1 MKNNEIAIFS
11 VSKTITQR
19 ISNVLIE
26 RKIDIPVYE
35 NHYSDVV
42 DKARE
47 LIQGGT
53 KILISRGG
61 TAALLR
67 SNLSIPVVEISHD
80 LHGIYRILQEARK
93 KSQKIAAVGFPQFC
107 NVLRH
112 YQNMTN
118 DEFKICQVYNH
129 YDIETVVKTLADN
142 DYKLVIGGLTVAEM
156 AKKYDLHVIM
166 GDTDNISIEQ
176 ALDAAASM
184 LRYINAEGMKL
195 AMSWSALNQLREGVM
210 CLDQSGEIININAQ
224 GFSLFQCNVG
234 DKIFKKEAFKGI
246 FGSIINE
253 LNIKE
258 HVLEING
265 ETVNLAVKHFSGKHS
280 FYTIITG
287 YKAER
292 IGCSSS
298 SGVRKNGN
306 KGFTTTYS
314 FADIIGDSPV
324 MASVVSQAKIYAAH
338 DLPVHILGDT
348 GTGKELFAQSIHH
361 ASPLSTGPFIAI
373 NCAAIPETLLES
385 ELFGYADGAFT
396 NARRGGK
403 PGIFEMAMNGTV
415 FIDEISE
422 APPAV
427 QIKLLRILQEKQFY
441 RVGGETLISVNF
453 RLITASNK
461 DLSVLVAEGKFRQDL
476 WYRINILELRLPALR
491 ERTGDVMLI
500 ISSLL
505 ARQEKS
511 LRFTDESVNYLNS
524 YPWPGNIRE
533 LQATIFR
540 LIVLHNEGVVDVD
553 SLQSLCC
560 LSSASS
566 AGEVVPA
573 PLTSGVDL
581 LKKQEQ
587 KLIAS
592 VMKETDG
599 DRTRAAV
606 ILGISP
612 TTLWRKIK
620 TYGIGGDPPYS

>member
-1 MKNNEIAIFS
+1 MKNNGIAIFS

-35 NHYSDVV
+35 YHFSDVV
-42 DKARE
+42 EKAQQ

-53 KILISRGG
+53 KIFISRGG

-67 SNLSIPVVEISHD
+67 NNLNIPVVEIAHD

-112 YQNMTN
+112 YQNMT
-118 DEFKICQVYNH
+118 DDAFKICQVYNH
-129 YDIETVVKTLADN
+129 NDIENVVKNLADN
-142 DYKLVIGGLTVAEM
+142 DYQLVIGGLTVAEM
-156 AKKYDLHVIM
+156 AKKYDLNVIM

-176 ALDAAASM
+176 ALDVATSM
-184 LRYINAEGMKL
+184 LKYINSESVKL
-195 AMSWSALNQLREGVM
+195 AMSWSALNQSREGVM
-210 CLDQSGEIININAQ
+210 CLDQSGEIININAR
-224 GFSLFQCNVG
+224 GFSLFQCSIG
-234 DKIFKKEAFKGI
+234 EKIFKKEAYKEI

-253 LNIKE
+253 QDVKE
-258 HVLEING
+258 HALEING
-265 ETVNLAVKHFSGKHS
+265 ETVYLSVKHFSNKNS

-287 YKAER
+287 IRPEQTGWSASR
-292 IGCSSS
+292 S
-298 SGVRKNGN
+298 VRKSDN
-306 KGFTTTYS
+306 KGFITTYS

-324 MASVVSQAKIYAAH
+324 MASVISQAKIYAAH

-361 ASPLSTGPFIAI
+361 ASPRSAGPFIAI

-427 QIKLLRILQEKQFY
+427 QIKLLRILQEKQFC
-441 RVGGETLISVNF
+441 RVGGETLISANF

-461 DLSVLVAEGKFRQDL
+461 DLSVQVAAGKFRQDL
-476 WYRINILELRLPALR
+476 WYRVNILELRLPTLR

-500 ISSLL
+500 IASLL
-505 ARQEKS
+505 ARQGK
-511 LRFTDESVNYLNS
+511 LLTFTDEAVNYLNS

-533 LQATIFR
+533 LQAALFR
-540 LIVLHNEGVVDVD
+540 LIVLHNKSVVDVD
-553 SLQSLCC
+553 VLKSLCH
-560 LSSASS
+560 LSTSSSAS
-566 AGEVVPA
+566 EETVI
-573 PLTSGVDL
+573 PLTDEVDL

-587 KLIAS
+587 NLIAS
-592 VMKETDG
+592 VMKQTDN
-599 DRTRAAV
+599 DRARAAL

-612 TTLWRKIK
+612 TTLWRKMRM
-620 TYGIGGDPPYS
+620 YGVENV

>member
-26 RKIDIPVYE
+26 RKISIPVYE
-35 NHYSDVV
+35 YHYSDVV
-42 DKARE
+42 EKARK

-67 SNLSIPVVEISHD
+67 SNLNIPVIEIAHD
-80 LHGIYRILQEARK
+80 LHGIYRILQDAHK

-129 YDIETVVKTLADN
+129 YDIENVVKNLADN
-142 DYKLVIGGLTVAEM
+142 HYQLVIGGLTVAEM
-156 AKKYDLHVIM
+156 AKKYDLNVIM

-176 ALDAAASM
+176 ALDVAASM
-184 LRYINAEGMKL
+184 LKYINAESMKL
-195 AMSWSALNQLREGVM
+195 AMCWSALNQSNEGVM
-210 CLDQSGEIININAQ
+210 CLDQSGEIININSR
-224 GFSLFQCNVG
+224 GFALFQCHTG
-234 DKIFKKEAFKGI
+234 EKIFKKEAFKGI
-246 FGSIINE
+246 FGYIINE
-253 LNIKE
+253 LDVKE
-258 HVLEING
+258 HALEIEG
-265 ETVNLAVKHFSGKHS
+265 EIVYLAVKHFSNKHG

-287 YKAER
+287 VRPEQTGRSASR
-292 IGCSSS
+292 N
-298 SGVRKNGN
+298 VRKSDN

-314 FADIIGDSPV
+314 FADIVGRSPV
-324 MASVVSQAKIYAAH
+324 MKAVIDQAKIYAAH
-338 DLPVHILGDT
+338 DLPVNILGDT

-361 ASPLSTGPFIAI
+361 ASPRSAGPFIAL

-403 PGIFEMAMNGTV
+403 AGIFEMAMNGTV
-415 FIDEISE
+415 FLDEISE

-427 QIKLLRILQEKQFY
+427 QIKLLRILQEKKFS
-441 RVGGETLISVNF
+441 RVGGDALISANF

-461 DLSVLVAEGKFRQDL
+461 DLGAQVAAGEFRHDL
-476 WYRINILELRLPALR
+476 WYRINILELRLPALK
-491 ERTGDVMLI
+491 ERSGDVMLI
-500 ISSLL
+500 IESLL
-505 ARQEKS
+505 AKQGRLLS
-511 LRFTDESVNYLNS
+511 FTDEAVDFLNR
-524 YPWPGNIRE
+524 YAWPGNIRE
-533 LQATIFR
+533 LQAAIFR
-540 LIVLHNEGVVDVD
+540 LIVHNVHKVDIGM
-553 SLQSLCC
+553 LQSLCN
-560 LSSASS
+560 LSASATGS
-566 AGEVVPA
+566 EEIVVPLAGE
-573 PLTSGVDL
+573 VDL

-592 VMKETDG
+592 VMKQTNG
-599 DRTRAAV
+599 DRTRAAT

-612 TTLWRKIK
+612 TTLWRKMK
-620 TYGIGGDPPYS
+620 MYGVE

>member
-26 RKIDIPVYE
+26 RKTDIPVYE
-35 NHYSDVV
+35 YHFFDVV
-42 DKARE
+42 EKARQ
-47 LIQGGT
+47 LIEGGT

-67 SNLSIPVVEISHD
+67 SSLNIPVIEIAHD

-112 YQNMTN
+112 YQNMT
-118 DEFKICQVYNH
+118 DDAFKICQVYNH
-129 YDIETVVKTLADN
+129 NDIENVVKNLADN
-142 DYKLVIGGLTVAEM
+142 DYQLVIGGLTVAEM
-156 AKKYDLHVIM
+156 AKKYSLNVIM

-176 ALDAAASM
+176 ALDVAASM
-184 LRYINAEGMKL
+184 LKYINSESMKL
-195 AMSWSALNQLREGVM
+195 AMSWSALNQSRDGVM
-210 CLDQSGEIININAQ
+210 CLDQSGEIININAK

-234 DKIFKKEAFKGI
+234 EKIFKKAAFKGI

-253 LNIKE
+253 LDVKE
-258 HVLEING
+258 HLLEMDG
-265 ETVNLAVKHFSGKHS
+265 EAVHLAVKHFSNKHG

-287 YKAER
+287 SKAEQTGWSTSR
-292 IGCSSS
+292 SAK
-298 SGVRKNGN
+298 RNDN
-306 KGFTTTYS
+306 KGFTTTWS
-314 FADIIGDSPV
+314 FADIIGRSPV
-324 MASVVSQAKIYAAH
+324 MEAVIEQAKIYAAH
-338 DLPVHILGDT
+338 DLPVNILGDT

-361 ASPLSTGPFIAI
+361 ASPRSAEPFIAI

-422 APPAV
+422 APLAV
-427 QIKLLRILQEKQFY
+427 QIKLLRILQEKRFS
-441 RVGGETLISVNF
+441 RVGGDALISANF

-461 DLSVLVAEGKFRQDL
+461 ALGAQVAAGEFRQDL
-476 WYRINILELRLPALR
+476 WYRINILELRLPALK
-491 ERTGDVMLI
+491 ERSGDVMLI
-500 ISSLL
+500 IGSLL
-505 ARQEKS
+505 AKQERALS
-511 LRFTDESVNYLNS
+511 FTDDAVDFLNR

-533 LQATIFR
+533 LQAAVFR
-540 LIVLHNEGVVDVD
+540 LIVLFNLNVVDVD
-553 SLQSLCC
+553 VLQSLCH
-560 LSSASS
+560 LSVSGTGNEDAIT
-566 AGEVVPA
+566 
-573 PLTSGVDL
+573 PLTGEVDL
-581 LKKQEQ
+581 LKKQEL
-587 KLIAS
+587 KLIGS
-592 VMKETDG
+592 VMKQTGG
-599 DRTRAAV
+599 DRGRAAV

-612 TTLWRKIK
+612 TTLWRKMK
-620 TYGIGGDPPYS
+620 EYGVEEV

>member
-35 NHYSDVV
+35 FHYFDVV
-42 DKARE
+42 EKAQQ

-53 KILISRGG
+53 KIIISRGG

-67 SNLSIPVVEISHD
+67 SSLNIPVIEIAHD

-112 YQNMTN
+112 YQNMTS

-129 YDIETVVKTLADN
+129 YDIENVVKNLADN
-142 DYKLVIGGLTVAEM
+142 EYQLVIGGLTVAEM
-156 AKKYDLHVIM
+156 AKKYDLNVIM

-176 ALDAAASM
+176 ALDVAASM
-184 LRYINAEGMKL
+184 LKYINTESMKL
-195 AMSWSALNQLREGVM
+195 AMSWSALNQSREGVM
-210 CLDQSGEIININAQ
+210 CLDPSGEIININAR

-234 DKIFKKEAFKGI
+234 EKIFKKEAWKALFA
-246 FGSIINE
+246 SIINE
-253 LNIKE
+253 LDVKE
-258 HVLEING
+258 QALEIDG
-265 ETVNLAVKHFSGKHS
+265 ETVHVAVKHFSNKHG

-287 YKAER
+287 VKPEQN
-292 IGCSSS
+292 GWSSS
-298 SGVRKNGN
+298 RSGKKSDH

-314 FADIIGDSPV
+314 FADIIGQSAV
-324 MASVVSQAKIYAAH
+324 MSAAIAQARIYAAH
-338 DLPVHILGDT
+338 DLPVTILGET

-361 ASPLSTGPFIAI
+361 ASPRSAEPFIAI
-373 NCAAIPETLLES
+373 NCAAIPESLLES

-422 APPAV
+422 APLAV
-427 QIKLLRILQEKQFY
+427 QIKLLRILQEKRFS
-441 RVGGETLISVNF
+441 RIGGDTLISANF
-453 RLITASNK
+453 RLLTASNK
-461 DLSVLVAEGKFRQDL
+461 PLAAEVEAGAFRQDL
-476 WYRINILELRLPALR
+476 WYRINILELCLPALKAR
-491 ERTGDVMLI
+491 SGDVMLI
-500 ISSLL
+500 IDDLL
-505 ARQEKS
+505 AKHGKPLAFS
-511 LRFTDESVNYLNS
+511 AGAVDFLNR

-533 LQATIFR
+533 LQAAVLR
-540 LIVLHNEGVVDVD
+540 LVVLFDGRTVDVD
-553 SLQSLCC
+553 VLHSLCH
-560 LSSASS
+560 LA
-566 AGEVVPA
+566 APA
-573 PLTSGVDL
+573 TQAAAMPAVDEVDL

-587 KLIAS
+587 TLIAS
-592 VMKETDG
+592 VIGQTAG
-599 DRTRAAV
+599 DRARAAV
-606 ILGISP
+606 ILGISA
-612 TTLWRKIK
+612 TTLWRKMK
-620 TYGIGGDPPYS
+620 VYGIDG